1 MRLEDNYVCG
11 CIDLGSSYFRLLV
24 VRELSG
30 EEEKPFNGKRGEKT
44 GRLNVIPYSI
54 EGEPSSYRTEVFGK
68 TVVAT
73 ESRRFV
79 GWGRFLGRGIRVDR
93 ASLEIACT
101 RLRELLTLSGEAGC
115 PEPVLIGTNLFREA
129 ENSAEL
135 KIALEE
141 YTGLEVNVLSQKGE
155 ASLGF
160 RGAMTVIGDTEKGVT
175 VDLGGTST
183 EIAYGLKGV
192 FEDFISIPFG
202 AQRVAEAVKNPFF
215 NRAIYRRF
223 VINGMGALMEFI
235 GDEPFFLKLIG
246 MVKDSS
252 CHLVLTGGTAV
263 SLSVVYEFVR
273 RGQLGIPELVSM
285 DIDEFELIKRR
296 VLDTFAL
303 KREHRLPLE
312 SSRVP
317 LFLPGLTLLE
327 SILKTMGRTGFFI
340 TPRDLRWGVVV
351 SKGIFDT
358 DELL

>member
-1 MRLEDNYVCG
+1 MGLENNYVCG

-24 VRELSG
+24 VRELIG
-30 EEEKPFNGKRGEKT
+30 KEEEPFNGEKGAKT
-44 GRLNVIPYSI
+44 RRVNVIPYSI
-54 EGEPSSYRTEVFGK
+54 EGISSSYKTEVFGK
-68 TVVAT
+68 RVIAT

-79 GWGRFLGRGIRVDR
+79 GWGRFLGRGIKVDR
-93 ASLEIACT
+93 ASIETACN
-101 RLRELLTLSGEAGC
+101 RLRELLIASCEAGC
-115 PEPVLIGTNLFREA
+115 SEPVLIGTNLFREA

-141 YTGLEVNVLSQKGE
+141 CTGLEVNVLSQKGE

-160 RGAMTVIGDTEKGVT
+160 RGAMTVMGDTGSGVI

-183 EIAYGLKGV
+183 EIAYGMNGV

-202 AQRVAEAVKNPFF
+202 TQRVSESVKNTFLSH
-215 NRAIYRRF
+215 AIYRRF
-223 VINGMGALMEFI
+223 VIDGTGALMKFI
-235 GDEPFFLKLIG
+235 RGEPFLKKLIA
-246 MVKDSS
+246 VIKDKN

-263 SLSVVYEFVR
+263 SLSVVCEFVR
-273 RGQLGIPELVSM
+273 QGELGIPELVSM

-303 KREHRLPLE
+303 KREYRLPIE

-327 SILKTMGRTGFFI
+327 SILKIIGGTRLFI

-351 SKGIFDT
+351 SKGTFDT